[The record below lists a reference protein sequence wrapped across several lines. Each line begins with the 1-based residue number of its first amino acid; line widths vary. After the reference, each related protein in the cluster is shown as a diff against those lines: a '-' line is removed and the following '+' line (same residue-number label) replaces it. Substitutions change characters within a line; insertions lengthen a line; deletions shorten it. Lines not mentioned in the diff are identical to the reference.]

1 MDGYAPLKHHTC
13 CASRRTVWP
22 RLLLSCSS
30 PLPRLRSSLSTW
42 GWLGQMSPNSL
53 APSATLTLPTAL
65 LLLNTGRY
73 PSRVGLKELSQVF
86 LTWSY
91 ILVQVPALPI
101 VPPHHYS
108 SVCLLGHRG
117 FKGPAQLLH
126 KMSHTGCAIAA
137 FCLIHFKGML
147 CSYTQQ
153 STWHHLAD
161 TGYQTPELTKDGVL
175 LSGR

>member
-1 MDGYAPLKHHTC
+1 MDGYAPP
-13 CASRRTVWP
+13 ASYLLCFPEDSLASFTAI
-22 RLLLSCSS
+22 LLLTPS
-30 PLPRLRSSLSTW
+30 PAEIQSEH
-42 GWLGQMSPNSL
+42 LGLIGADVSQQLGTFCNSH
-53 APSATLTLPTAL
+53 TPTAL
-65 LLLNTGRY
+65 LLLNTGPY
-73 PSRVGLKELSQVF
+73 PSWVGLKELSQVF
-86 LTWSY
+86 LTWSH

-108 SVCLLGHRG
+108 SVCLPGHRG

-153 STWHHLAD
+153 ST
-161 TGYQTPELTKDGVL
+161 
-175 LSGR
+175 